1 MKHLKTKLVV
11 LALSLGLCFV
21 GLCCTTN
28 DSGSES
34 SNYSNSQVGSNNS
47 SQTTDSESIFEKT
60 KKPPRVAIQGCVIT
74 KDDGHLI
81 TIRRKCEKCGN
92 VDNSSE
98 TRASMSVNTTFT
110 CRKCGNRQKLEI
122 K

>member
-1 MKHLKTKLVV
+1 MKSLKTKIVV
-11 LALSLGLCFV
+11 LVLALGLCFV

-28 DSGSES
+28 DKLTSSETSSGTS
-34 SNYSNSQVGSNNS
+34 SYSS
-47 SQTTDSESIFEKT
+47 SQTTDSENIFEKT
-60 KKPPRVAIQGCVIT
+60 KKPPRVAIQGCVIIR
-74 KDDGHLI
+74 DDGHTI

-92 VDNSSE
+92 VETSTE
-98 TRASMSVNTTFT
+98 TRGSSSVNTTFT

>member
-1 MKHLKTKLVV
+1 MSLKTKLVV
-11 LALSLGLCFV
+11 LALALGLCFV
-21 GLCCTTN
+21 GLCCTSN
-28 DSGSES
+28 DSGSGSETS
-34 SNYSNSQVGSNNS
+34 SGTSSYSS
-47 SQTTDSESIFEKT
+47 SQTTDSESTFDKT

-74 KDDGHLI
+74 KDDGHTI

-92 VDNSSE
+92 VENSSE
-98 TRASMSVNTTFT
+98 TRASISMNTTFT